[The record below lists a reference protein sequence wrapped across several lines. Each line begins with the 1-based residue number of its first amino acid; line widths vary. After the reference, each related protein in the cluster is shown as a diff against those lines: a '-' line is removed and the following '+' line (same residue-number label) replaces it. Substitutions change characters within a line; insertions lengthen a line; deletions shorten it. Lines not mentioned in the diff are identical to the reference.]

1 MYKKL
6 AFLTAPVLAGVIGV
20 LIVFLGLVFFL
31 LQKSGKAPVFG
42 KVISVI
48 VIIILS
54 LLIYLVAPIPQMS
67 GSKVSKDPF
76 IVVIS
81 AADTFGEFKRKY
93 KN

>member
-31 LQKSGKAPVFG
+31 LQKSGKAPVLG

-54 LLIYLVAPIPQMS
+54 LLIYLVAPFLRCPVQRCQRILLLL
-67 GSKVSKDPF
+67 
-76 IVVIS
+76 
-81 AADTFGEFKRKY
+81 
-93 KN
+93 